1 VKSRDKK
8 MDYEIFE
15 AAAWLI
21 FIWGLL
27 RLLKR
32 KKK

>member
-1 VKSRDKK
+1 VKLRDKK

-27 RLLKR
+27 RLLNQR
-32 KKK
+32 KK